1 MKWNQHNPEGRGT
14 PRVADGWMRQ
24 FLRRGA
30 EQQAGMLDNLLARL
44 NGDLAKLPAD
54 ALPGKE
60 FVRIARLYQD
70 GYRHLA
76 QLELETAK
84 LRLLAERA
92 HARAPMT
99 DEEFAAQIE
108 ALGRQ
113 AIGALSVEELEAEL
127 ARKRALPAPTS
138 DPGRSI
144 APKEENMN
152 PQHQDE
158 ARER

>member
-1 MKWNQHNPEGRGT
+1 MKWDQHNPEGRGT

-44 NGDLAKLPAD
+44 NGDLAKLAPD

-113 AIGALSVEELEAEL
+113 ALATVPAEERAQSLSVEELEAEL
-127 ARKRALPAPTS
+127 ARKRALPQ
-138 DPGRSI
+138 
-144 APKEENMN
+144 PKETE
-152 PQHQDE
+152 HG
-158 ARER
+158 

>member
-1 MKWNQHNPEGRGT
+1 MKWDAHNPEGRGT
-14 PRVADGWMRQ
+14 PRLSDGWMRQ

-30 EQQAGMLDNLLARL
+30 EQQAGMLDRLLVRL
-44 NGDLAKLPAD
+44 EADLTKLPAG
-54 ALPGKE
+54 ALPGKD
-60 FVRIARLYQD
+60 FVRVARLYQD

-99 DEEFAAQIE
+99 DEEFSAQIE

-113 AIGALSVEELEAEL
+113 AVGALSVEELEAEL
-127 ARKRALPAPTS
+127 AKKRALP
-138 DPGRSI
+138 
-144 APKEENMN
+144 E
-152 PQHQDE
+152 PQHQE
-158 ARER
+158 TEHGG